1 MCSDVR
7 KEMKPWACLA
17 LLAHQHEASRAVL
30 QGQEIRGII
39 DELSLGDSGEIKVV
53 EQKSRHQPS
62 LPGECTK
69 ATYRLQLMTYR
80 SLPFPKPLLFLR
92 GSLVYADPTKRK
104 TAAEVFICLGTRW
117 DSCKKGVSKLLY
129 G

>member
-1 MCSDVR
+1 
-7 KEMKPWACLA
+7 MKPWACLA
-17 LLAHQHEASRAVL
+17 LLAHQHEASRAIL

-53 EQKSRHQPS
+53 EQKSRYQPS
-62 LPGECTK
+62 LPSECTK

-80 SLPFPKPLLFLR
+80 LLPFPQPLLFSENPLCM
-92 GSLVYADPTKRK
+92 LIPLKELQ
-104 TAAEVFICLGTRW
+104 TAAEVFICLVTWW
-117 DSCKKGVSKLLY
+117 DSCKKGVPKLLQ